1 MCIRKKACAKIRR
14 QELRERKIAGDRIL
28 ILILIR
34 YADLTN
40 MIYIYTTKSYISAP
54 EKNL

>member
-1 MCIRKKACAKIRR
+1 MYIRKKASAKIRG

-34 YADLTN
+34 YADLIN